1 MTPVAVAMRWPPFI
15 IPMTTLSFKSPLQHV
30 CLLRLSAIGDT
41 CHALAAL
48 RAFQAAWPETR
59 FTWIIG
65 KVEAKLMR
73 EILPEI
79 EFITFDKA
87 ATLQELWRLR
97 ALLRGRRFDLL
108 LRMQLS
114 LGANLVSRLVHAPI
128 KLGFDRQRARELQW
142 LFTNAQI
149 EPKASEHVLDSFMGF
164 ARACGIEPKPPHWNI
179 SLPPSSLD
187 YARSVII
194 GGQRTLL
201 ISPCSSH
208 AARNWSAA
216 RYAALAD
223 HAASTHHM
231 SVVLVGGR
239 SSEEARMGAAT
250 AAAAHAPLINQVG
263 KDTLP
268 QLLGLMAQ
276 STALLSPDS
285 GPVHMASMV
294 GLPVLGLYAATNPQR
309 AGPYYSRQWCV
320 DKYDAAARKYLGK
333 PAAQIPWT
341 TKIERSGVMDL
352 IGASDVPAT
361 LDGRT
366 AARGW
371 RGCRARFSLRSGPER
386 NQGPHLPRRISP
398 QDHYPAHQVAA
409 H

>member
-1 MTPVAVAMRWPPFI
+1 
-15 IPMTTLSFKSPLQHV
+15 MTTLSFKPPPQHV

-48 RAFQAAWPETR
+48 RAFQAAWPDAR

-87 ATLQELWRLR
+87 ATLRELWRLR
-97 ALLRGRRFDLL
+97 AQLRGRRFDLL
-108 LRMQLS
+108 LDMQLS
-114 LGANLVSRLVHAPI
+114 FRASLVSGLVHAPI
-128 KLGFDRQRARELQW
+128 KLGFDQQRARELQW

-149 EPKASEHVLDSFMGF
+149 EPKGSEHVLDSFMGF
-164 ARACGIEPKPPHWNI
+164 AGACGIAPKPAHWDI

-187 YARSVII
+187 YARSVVAAA
-194 GGQRTLL
+194 RPTLL

-216 RYAALAD
+216 RYAAVAD
-223 HAASTHHM
+223 HAASVHLMT
-231 SVVLVGGR
+231 VVLVGGR
-239 SSEEARMGAAT
+239 SAEEARMAASI
-250 AAAAHAPLINQVG
+250 AAAARTPLINQIG

-268 QLLGLMAQ
+268 QLLGLLSQ
-276 STALLSPDS
+276 STVLLSPDS
-285 GPVHMASMV
+285 GPAHMASMV
-294 GLPVLGLYAATNPQR
+294 GLPVVGLYAATNPQR

-320 DKYDAAARKYLGK
+320 DKYDAAARKYLGR

-352 IGASDVPAT
+352 IEVSDATEKLDALLLAGGAKM
-361 LDGRT
+361 
-366 AARGW
+366 
-371 RGCRARFSLRSGPER
+371 RS
-386 NQGPHLPRRISP
+386 
-398 QDHYPAHQVAA
+398 
-409 H
+409 

>member
-15 IPMTTLSFKSPLQHV
+15 ILMTTLSFKPPLQHV

-48 RAFQAAWPETR
+48 RAFQEAWPETR

-65 KVEAKLMR
+65 KVEATLMR

-87 ATLQELWRLR
+87 ATLRELWRLR

-108 LRMQLS
+108 LDMQLS
-114 LGANLVSRLVHAPI
+114 FRASLVSRLVHAPI

-164 ARACGIEPKPPHWNI
+164 ARACGIEPAPAHWNI

-187 YARSVII
+187 YARGII
-194 GGQRTLL
+194 TAGRRTLL

-208 AARNWSAA
+208 TARNWSAE
-216 RYAALAD
+216 RYAAVAD
-223 HAASTHHM
+223 HAASMHQM

-239 SSEEARMGAAT
+239 SSDEARMGASI
-250 AAAAHAPLINQVG
+250 AAAARTPLVNQIG

-268 QLLGLMAQ
+268 QLLGLMSQ
-276 STALLSPDS
+276 STVLLSPDS

-320 DKYDAAARKYLGK
+320 DKYDAASREYLGK

-341 TKIERSGVMDL
+341 TKIERPGVMDL
-352 IGASDVPAT
+352 IEVRDAT
-361 LDGRT
+361 EKLDALILAEDFR
-366 AARGW
+366 
-371 RGCRARFSLRSGPER
+371 
-386 NQGPHLPRRISP
+386 
-398 QDHYPAHQVAA
+398 
-409 H
+409 